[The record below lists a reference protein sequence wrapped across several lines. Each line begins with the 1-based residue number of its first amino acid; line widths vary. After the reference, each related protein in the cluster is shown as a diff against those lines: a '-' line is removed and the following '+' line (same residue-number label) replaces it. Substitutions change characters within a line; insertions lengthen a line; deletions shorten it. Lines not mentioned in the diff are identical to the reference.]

1 MTTTAEK
8 EYIISILAKNNP
20 GVLLRISGLFSR
32 RCYNILSIVA
42 AQTENTEYSRILI
55 VVQGDDRIVRQ
66 VDKQVSKLVD
76 IEQVD
81 VLDPKSAVVR
91 EHLLIKVERTMQNS
105 EKLVEM
111 ANVFHANI
119 LSVEANTMIL
129 ELTGD
134 ATTINSFIELYNPY
148 HVLKILRTGAM
159 AMPKCSNN
167 PACRRSP
174 TGCIRLH
181 PESQPT
187 IGPVAKPGRNFDD

>member
-1 MTTTAEK
+1 MTNTAEK

-20 GVLLRISGLFSR
+20 GVLLRIAGLFSR

-81 VLDPKSAVVR
+81 VLDPKNAVVR
-91 EHLLIKVERTMQNS
+91 EHLLIKVERTLQNS

-111 ANVFHANI
+111 ANVFHANV
-119 LSVEANTMIL
+119 LSVETNTMIL

-134 ATTINSFIELYNPY
+134 ATTINSFIELYSPY

-159 AMPKCSNN
+159 AMPK
-167 PACRRSP
+167 
-174 TGCIRLH
+174 
-181 PESQPT
+181 
-187 IGPVAKPGRNFDD
+187 

>member
-1 MTTTAEK
+1 MAYPVER

-55 VVQGDDRIVRQ
+55 VVKGDDRIVRQ

-81 VLDPKSAVVR
+81 IVDPNASVVR
-91 EHLLIKVERTMQNS
+91 EHLLIKVERTVQNS

-111 ANVFHANI
+111 ANVFRANI
-119 LSVEANTMIL
+119 LSVEATSMIL
-129 ELTGD
+129 ELSL
-134 ATTINSFIELYNPY
+134 IHI
-148 HVLKILRTGAM
+148 
-159 AMPKCSNN
+159 
-167 PACRRSP
+167 
-174 TGCIRLH
+174 
-181 PESQPT
+181 
-187 IGPVAKPGRNFDD
+187 

>member
-1 MTTTAEK
+1 MANTAEK

-20 GVLLRISGLFSR
+20 GVLLRIAGLFSR

-76 IEQVD
+76 IDQVD

-91 EHLLIKVERTMQNS
+91 EHLLIKVERTLQNS

-111 ANVFHANI
+111 ANVFHANV
-119 LSVEANTMIL
+119 LSVEANAMIL

-134 ATTINSFIELYNPY
+134 ATTINSFIELYSPY

-159 AMPKCSNN
+159 AMPK
-167 PACRRSP
+167 
-174 TGCIRLH
+174 
-181 PESQPT
+181 
-187 IGPVAKPGRNFDD
+187 

>member
-91 EHLLIKVERTMQNS
+91 EHLLIKVERTMPNS

-159 AMPKCSNN
+159 AMPK
-167 PACRRSP
+167 
-174 TGCIRLH
+174 
-181 PESQPT
+181 
-187 IGPVAKPGRNFDD
+187 